1 MSEKSLP
8 KISIII
14 PAYNSAGS
22 IERAVKSALSQTYA
36 DIEVVV
42 VNDGSSDATEEI
54 VKSMADKD
62 PRVRLFTKENA
73 GVSAARN
80 DGIMAAQGEW
90 FVTLDADDY
99 IDRDMIEAL
108 YEAVER
114 TDADTVLCGFRMV
127 YEDGKKSVFKV
138 DDDYTDEKATFL
150 DEMFV
155 ELYDK
160 HMISTHSNQLF
171 NMKLVRMNR
180 ILYDEKLAVNEDI
193 DYVLRYLRFCKSI
206 GVIKGAYLN
215 YVQQDEGKSLNTTFQ
230 SYGVASSL
238 LVLRDYNEL
247 FEGIEASDETID
259 DINNRMFMHICSFV
273 GLMYYRSDY
282 SDERKLAEIRE
293 LCEKE
298 EFDDLLEDL
307 KPNSVK
313 NSVAAWLLRNGLFK
327 QYHSLCLRLYKGQ
340 QKLVTNKPDEES
352 TPDTAYRLLDIYS
365 DVNASDSETYKKAAR
380 DGAAEKGSADSELH
394 TDNMSESVDTDVIMK
409 ALEKSAEDMAEKRPG
424 EAKSKETLTEKK
436 KENTSVTMEDILTV
450 REILSEK
457 KC

>member
-1 MSEKSLP
+1 MSENNLP

-14 PAYNSAGS
+14 PAYNSGGS
-22 IERAVKSALSQTYA
+22 IERSVNSALSQSYP

-42 VNDGSSDATEEI
+42 VNDGSADDTEER
-54 VKSMADKD
+54 VKAIADRD
-62 PRVRLFTKENA
+62 SRVRLFTKKNA

-99 IDRDMIEAL
+99 IDSDMIEAL
-108 YEAVER
+108 YNAVER
-114 TDADTVLCGFRMV
+114 TDADTVMCGFRMV

-138 DDDYTDEKATFL
+138 EDDYTDDKSTFL

-180 ILYDEKLAVNEDI
+180 ILYNEKLAVNEDI
-193 DYVLRYLRFCKSI
+193 DYVLRYLKYCSTI

-215 YVQQDEGKSLNTTFQ
+215 YVQHDDGKSLNTTFQ

-238 LVLRDYNEL
+238 LILRDYNEL
-247 FEGIEASDETID
+247 FDGIKASDETID
-259 DINNRMFMHICSFV
+259 DINNRIFMHICSFV

-282 SDERKLAEIRE
+282 SDERKLLEIKE

-313 NSVAAWLLRNGLFK
+313 ASAAAWLLKNGLFK
-327 QYHSLCLRLYKGQ
+327 QYHSLCNALYKN
-340 QKLVTNKPDEES
+340 KARAVTNRHDDG
-352 TPDTAYRLLDIYS
+352 TPDMPYRLLGIYS
-365 DVNASDSETYKKAAR
+365 DVNAADAAASEKPETEPSAKRSNGDKLQS
-380 DGAAEKGSADSELH
+380 GAADA
-394 TDNMSESVDTDVIMK
+394 VDTDVIMQ
-409 ALEKSAEDMAEKRPG
+409 ALEKSAEDMAGKRRN
-424 EAKSKETLTEKK
+424 EHCANKTLTDKR
-436 KENTSVTMEDILTV
+436 KEGTSVTMEDILKV
-450 REILSEK
+450 RSILSEK
-457 KC
+457 NR

>member
-1 MSEKSLP
+1 MSEKNLP

-14 PAYNSAGS
+14 PAYNSGGS
-22 IERAVKSALSQTYA
+22 IERSVNSALSQSYP

-42 VNDGSSDATEEI
+42 VNDGSADDTEER
-54 VKSMADKD
+54 VKAIADRD
-62 PRVRLFTKENA
+62 SRVRLFTKENA

-99 IDRDMIEAL
+99 IDSDMIEAL
-108 YEAVER
+108 YNAVER
-114 TDADTVLCGFRMV
+114 TDADTVMCGFRMV

-138 DDDYTDEKATFL
+138 EDDYTDDKSTFL

-180 ILYDEKLAVNEDI
+180 ILYNERLAVNEDI
-193 DYVLRYLRFCKSI
+193 DYVLRYLKYCSTI

-215 YVQQDEGKSLNTTFQ
+215 YVQHDDGKSLNTTFQ

-238 LVLRDYNEL
+238 LILRDYNEL
-247 FEGIEASDETID
+247 FDGINASDETID
-259 DINNRMFMHICSFV
+259 DINNRIFMHICSFV

-282 SDERKLAEIRE
+282 SDERKLLEIKE

-313 NSVAAWLLRNGLFK
+313 ASAAAWLLKNGLLK
-327 QYHSLCLRLYKGQ
+327 QYHALCCALYKN
-340 QKLVTNKPDEES
+340 KTRAVTNRCDDS
-352 TPDTAYRLLDIYS
+352 TPDMPYRLLGIYS
-365 DVNASDSETYKKAAR
+365 DVNAADTAALDKPETEASRKRGSSDFLQS
-380 DGAAEKGSADSELH
+380 GADDA
-394 TDNMSESVDTDVIMK
+394 VDTDVIMQ
-409 ALEKSAEDMAEKRPG
+409 ALEKSAEDIAGKRRD
-424 EAKSKETLTEKK
+424 EHSVNKTLTDKR
-436 KENTSVTMEDILTV
+436 KESTSVTMEDILKV
-450 REILSEK
+450 RSILSEK
-457 KC
+457 NR

>member
-14 PAYNSAGS
+14 PAYNSADS

-42 VNDGSSDATEEI
+42 VNDGSSDDTEKI
-54 VKSMADKD
+54 VKAMADKD

-99 IDRDMIEAL
+99 IDRDMIESL
-108 YEAVER
+108 YDAVER

-127 YEDGKKSVFKV
+127 YEGGKKSVFRV

-180 ILYDEKLAVNEDI
+180 ILYNERLSVNEDI
-193 DYVLRYLRFCKSI
+193 DYVLRYLKFCKSI

-247 FEGIEASDETID
+247 FEGVNASDETID

-307 KPNSVK
+307 KPNSIK
-313 NSVAAWLLRNGLFK
+313 NSVAAWLLKNGLFR
-327 QYHSLCLRLYKGQ
+327 QYHSLCLKLYRGQ
-340 QKLVTNKPDEES
+340 ERIVTNRPDES

-365 DVNASDSETYKKAAR
+365 DVNASEAEVSTDNAKR
-380 DGAAEKGSADSELH
+380 GAAEKGSSDSEMSA
-394 TDNMSESVDTDVIMK
+394 DNISESVDTDIIMK
-409 ALEKSAEDMAEKRPG
+409 ALEKSAEDMAEKRRG
-424 EAKSKETLTEKK
+424 EAERKETLTDRR